1 MNCLNQVIIP
11 HLIAVLSFKLN
22 CAILHCDS
30 SGLWKDIKWFLIGQH
45 QVQRLFFFFF
55 FYCSSH
61 ILNMNHVL
69 VTQRWAFPYCCRRWT
84 RACHL
89 SEKADGGTKSALVRT
104 QEVTATGLKSHVRNI
119 FNFIGGF
126 QDLVPTNPSL
136 LCCFSFLKS
145 LLLCP
150 FGPSKRFYS
159 QNESSGSKVY
169 SAPDIRGKKRSFW
182 HTTYTFVLNTR
193 SRPENT
199 VLRSRRKKKGVKCA
213 WETNMSPTKSY
224 LRLDLLTSWTVTR
237 PYRFLLLFP
246 HSSRF
251 HNLTTYAKQV
261 TNTFRTESRVAL
273 QGTPRCLKQTFCSNK
288 WSPKHFAA
296 TNEHLRVFFFP
307 CKAFVRGSV

>member
-45 QVQRLFFFFF
+45 QVHRLFIYF

-119 FNFIGGF
+119 FYFIGGF

-169 SAPDIRGKKRSFW
+169 SAPDMIRGKKGSFW

-199 VLRSRRKKKGVKCA
+199 VLRSRKKK
-213 WETNMSPTKSY
+213 
-224 LRLDLLTSWTVTR
+224 
-237 PYRFLLLFP
+237 
-246 HSSRF
+246 
-251 HNLTTYAKQV
+251 
-261 TNTFRTESRVAL
+261 
-273 QGTPRCLKQTFCSNK
+273 RCKVCMRN
-288 WSPKHFAA
+288 
-296 TNEHLRVFFFP
+296 
-307 CKAFVRGSV
+307 